1 MAEFYNHSRTFDER
15 KDHFYSFIPRQ
26 TEPGWKVTKAVTNDQ
41 GRHGI
46 WMLEERSVNEGHTS
60 ADDSLLTLQP
70 IFSNGLLGK
79 TWVFTLRDSHSLRLI
94 HLGILIAN
102 EITCPNWHVSHKQ
115 ENQRL
120 NSILHD
126 VVHFQMP
133 SIHQS
138 TCIGTAPTNCFSIYT
153 HQYFA
158 YFSSCV

>member
-1 MAEFYNHSRTFDER
+1 MRGKIIFILLYLDKLSQDE
-15 KDHFYSFIPRQ
+15 KWPRQ
-26 TEPGWKVTKAVTNDQ
+26 LLMTKEDMES
-41 GRHGI
+41 R
-46 WMLEERSVNEGHTS
+46 MLEERSVNEGHTS

>member
-1 MAEFYNHSRTFDER
+1 MRGKIIFILLYLDKLSQDE
-15 KDHFYSFIPRQ
+15 KWPRQ
-26 TEPGWKVTKAVTNDQ
+26 LLMTKEDMES
-41 GRHGI
+41 R
-46 WMLEERSVNEGHTS
+46 MLEERSVNEGHTT